1 MKRRKRMINFFIGL
15 FVGGVV
21 GFTICALLSFD
32 DGGNR

>member
-1 MKRRKRMINFFIGL
+1 MSNFFIGL
-15 FVGGVV
+15 FVGGVI